1 MPFQTIHLEIDNRI
15 ATLTL
20 TLASSGNAIDERAAF
35 EIRDACERLRQDDDV
50 WVVVLTGEGGSF
62 CIGTAASAFE
72 GQDEDGLTDALRS
85 LRVAESV
92 AAIEK
97 PLIAAIDGNALDQ
110 GLEIALACD
119 IRIAS
124 EEAMFGM
131 TQVEKGIIPW
141 DGGTQRLPRL
151 VGRGAAAEMILTSL
165 PIDSY
170 SALETGLVNEV
181 VASEDVLN
189 RARALALAIARQ
201 GPIAARYVKE
211 LILSGQDM
219 TLEQGLRLEGD
230 LNFILQSTTDRAE
243 GIASFLEKRD
253 PQYRSE

>member
-1 MPFQTIHLEIDNRI
+1 MPFQTIQLEIDNHI

-20 TLASSGNAIDERAAF
+20 TLASSGDTIDERAAS
-35 EIRDACERLRQDDDV
+35 EIRHACERLRQDDDIR
-50 WVVVLTGEGGSF
+50 VVILTGEGNAF
-62 CIGTAASAFE
+62 CLGTAESAFE
-72 GQDEDGLTDALRS
+72 GVDENDLADTLRS

-97 PLIAAIDGNALDQ
+97 PVIAALNGSALGQ

-131 TQVEKGIIPW
+131 TQVENGTIPW

-151 VGRGAAAEMILTSL
+151 VGRGAATEMILTSF
-165 PIDSY
+165 PIDPN
-170 SALETGLVNEV
+170 SALETGLVND
-181 VASEDVLN
+181 VAPPEDVLN
-189 RARALALAIARQ
+189 QARALALAIARQ

-211 LILSGQDM
+211 LVLSGQDM

-243 GIASFLEKRD
+243 GISSFLEKRD
-253 PQYRSE
+253 PQYRGE